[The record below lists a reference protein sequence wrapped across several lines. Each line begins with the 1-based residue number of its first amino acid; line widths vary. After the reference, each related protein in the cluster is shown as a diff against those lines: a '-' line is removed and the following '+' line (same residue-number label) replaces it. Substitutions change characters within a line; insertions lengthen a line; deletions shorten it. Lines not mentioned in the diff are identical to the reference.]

1 MSVAIPEAAK
11 DLLERPIVVT
21 LVTLMPDYQ
30 PQANPVWFSWDGEY
44 IWVNTARG
52 RVKDKN
58 MTARPKVTVLFVDP
72 DDPYRYLEVR
82 GEVAESTEDGA
93 LDHINFLSDRYFG
106 RPDFFG
112 SDHERRAREVR
123 VIYKI
128 RPVRVIYDG

>member
-1 MSVAIPEAAK
+1 MPEAAR

-44 IWVNTARG
+44 IWINTARG
-52 RVKDKN
+52 RAKDKN

-82 GEVAESTEDGA
+82 GEVAEVTEEGG
-93 LDHINFLSDRYFG
+93 LEHINYLSDRYFG

-112 SDHERRAREVR
+112 SDHKRRATEVR

-128 RPVRVIYDG
+128 RPVKVIYDG